1 MAPKTKPIRKEEE
14 VKQNPDPHIAQDYP
28 GFPAQPSTK
37 KAITPKTIKEKRIA
51 GAVNKQRPKK
61 TYGG

>member
-1 MAPKTKPIRKEEE
+1 MTAKAKPIKKEEE

-28 GFPAQPSTK
+28 GFPSLPSTRK
-37 KAITPKTIKEKRIA
+37 NILPRTVKEKKLA
-51 GAVNKQRPKK
+51 GAAQKRRPKK